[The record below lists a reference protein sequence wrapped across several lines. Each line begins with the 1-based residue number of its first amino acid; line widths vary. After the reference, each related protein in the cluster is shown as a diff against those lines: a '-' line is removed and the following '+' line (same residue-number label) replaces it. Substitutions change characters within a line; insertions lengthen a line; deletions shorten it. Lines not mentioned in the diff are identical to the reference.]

1 MSILVDENTKVL
13 IQGITGREGARACR
27 EMLGYGT
34 KVVAGVTPGKGGQEV
49 EGVPVYN
56 SVKEA
61 LVAHSD
67 IDTALVV
74 VPARFVRDA
83 VLEDIENGIEL
94 INVLAEHVTV
104 QDSAYILAHA
114 RKAGVQIVGPSS
126 VGIMSPKK
134 AKLGSIGSGEIS
146 DLFTPGNIG
155 VISKSG
161 GMTAEICVVLSRAGF
176 GQSTAVGI
184 GGDPIVGSDFVD
196 ILELFEHDDET
207 KAVVL
212 FGEVGGV
219 YEERVAEYVKLG
231 KITKPIVAIIA
242 GGFTQD
248 LPLGTVL
255 GHAGTIVMKGRGS
268 YDSKIK
274 ALTDAG
280 VAIAE
285 TVEEIPALLKKV
297 LQ

>member
-1 MSILVDENTKVL
+1 MPLP
-13 IQGITGREGARACR
+13 TGFAGG
-27 EMLGYGT
+27 MLGGAAVNIIIRAT
-34 KVVAGVTPGKGGQEV
+34 DQFSGAMKNAKTSLEKFGK
-49 EGVPVYN
+49 
-56 SVKEA
+56 A
-61 LVAHSD
+61 
-67 IDTALVV
+67 
-74 VPARFVRDA
+74 
-83 VLEDIENGIEL
+83 
-94 INVLAEHVTV
+94 
-104 QDSAYILAHA
+104 
-114 RKAGVQIVGPSS
+114 
-126 VGIMSPKK
+126 
-134 AKLGSIGSGEIS
+134 AKI
-146 DLFTPGNIG
+146 
-155 VISKSG
+155 
-161 GMTAEICVVLSRAGF
+161 
-176 GQSTAVGI
+176 TAVGI